1 MNTFNEATRTNL
13 QIPADRPVPPQV
25 QSAKAETGAFSNFPK
40 LMRILGAV
48 ALVAAGVAFLFEGWH
63 NLTNLGKF
71 GAFSAFLLSL
81 GAAGAFCSRVLQEQK
96 GARSFLGLAAA
107 GVTVQAAQIGAVSYA
122 MVNPG
127 AKDFTA
133 FMLYT
138 AAGTTTLAVMVA
150 VFLLLLMPVA
160 GLGFA
165 VLARSQARFAAGLFL
180 CLNAFL
186 LVPTRV
192 DLHALALGF
201 AGLLALAF
209 AERKVFRHDPSMAT
223 TEGWVLRAIL
233 AGPVA
238 TMFGRELF
246 YPVGPLAA
254 GLACLGAGVGFFLL
268 ARHTG
273 VRRAIALPAQAM
285 SFGFVGLGWLL
296 LAKEAGLSPMLFW
309 LPLSWSAIG
318 LSFFSAGD
326 GRNYR
331 SLGAVGTLV
340 GCVAGLHGE
349 GVWLVSANLAVNGLV
364 LVAIAFAVKE
374 MSLLR
379 AGLVS
384 FAAGLAFALW
394 TAAGAVEWNSW
405 VVLAATGATALLGSS
420 YVERNR
426 ERLVGAYGSF
436 RESTKYWA

>member
-1 MNTFNEATRTNL
+1 MNTFNEATKTSIR
-13 QIPADRPVPPQV
+13 IPSERPGQPQV
-25 QSAKAETGAFSNFPK
+25 QSAKAETGAFSSLSK
-40 LMRILGAV
+40 LMRVLGAV
-48 ALVAAGVAFLFEGWH
+48 ALVASGVAFLFEGWH

-81 GAAGAFCSRVLQEQK
+81 GAAGAFCSRVLNEQK

-122 MVNPG
+122 MVHPS
-127 AKDFTA
+127 ASDLSS
-133 FMLYT
+133 FMLYA

-150 VFLLLLMPVA
+150 VFLLLLVPVA

-165 VLARSQARFAAGLFL
+165 VLARPQARLAAGLFL
-180 CLNAFL
+180 CLNALL

-192 DLHALALGF
+192 DLHALLLGALGV
-201 AGLLALAF
+201 LALAL
-209 AERKVFRHDPSMAT
+209 AERRVFRHDPAMAT

-238 TMFGRELF
+238 TMFGREIF
-246 YPVGPLAA
+246 YPVGELAA

-268 ARHTG
+268 ARHSG
-273 VRRAIALPAQAM
+273 VRRALALPAQAL
-285 SFGFVGLGWLL
+285 SFGFVAFGWLL
-296 LAKEAGLSPMLFW
+296 LAKVAHLSPMLFW

-318 LSFFSAGD
+318 LSFASAGD

-349 GVWLVSANLAVNGLV
+349 GAWLVSANFAVNGLV
-364 LVAIAFAVKE
+364 LVVLAFTVKE
-374 MSLLR
+374 LSLLR

-405 VVLAATGATALLGSS
+405 VALAATGAAAILGSS